1 MEPIYG
7 YYIQVMEYSL
17 EKQRTQENIFVEK
30 DQIISFLVTAQS
42 LLNNLKKNYFGK
54 SIKENRTND

>member
-1 MEPIYG
+1 
-7 YYIQVMEYSL
+7 MEYSL